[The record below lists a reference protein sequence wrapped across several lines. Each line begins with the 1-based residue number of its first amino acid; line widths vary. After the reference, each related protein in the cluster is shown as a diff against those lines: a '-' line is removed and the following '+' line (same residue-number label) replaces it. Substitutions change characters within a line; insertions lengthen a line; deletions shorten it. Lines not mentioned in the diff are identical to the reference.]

1 MNFVLQTVMWSA
13 VALLLYAYLL
23 YPLLMTRLVAGSGRD
38 NTNPNP
44 NPNTNA
50 ESRNESSE
58 ERNLLPTV
66 VVIVAAFNEE
76 QHIFARIENLLA
88 QDYPANRF
96 KVFVGSDG
104 SSDRTVELARSIVD
118 ARVVVQAFPVNRG
131 KASVLNDLVAE
142 ANADVLV
149 FTDANTVFRPDTVR
163 QLVLALNESTAATC
177 GELILE
183 APDKG
188 SNQDHQYWN
197 FERKLKAAES
207 SIGGLL
213 GANGGV
219 YAIRRESFLPLRT
232 DTICDDFVIAMNIAV
247 RGQGLRY
254 VPEAIAFEDT
264 PNDVMAEY
272 HRRVR
277 IGIGNY
283 QALFRHP
290 NYLFSAH
297 PALSLTYFSHKV
309 LRWLTPHLL
318 LLILICS
325 LLLVRE
331 PIYAAVFAA
340 QLAGYAF
347 AYLVF
352 VMRDRVEWPKVVKAG
367 LFFAVLN
374 VAFLIGFKRFITS
387 DYRGSWR
394 RTERSN
400 AAAR

>member
-1 MNFVLQTVMWSA
+1 MNIVLQTVLWGA
-13 VALLLYAYLL
+13 VALLFYAYLL
-23 YPLLMTRLVAGSGRD
+23 YPMLMTRLVAGSGHD
-38 NTNPNP
+38 SFSTH
-44 NPNTNA
+44 A
-50 ESRNESSE
+50 DSRNESSGSPDP
-58 ERNLLPTV
+58 LPTV

-88 QDYPANRF
+88 QDYPPSRF

-104 SSDRTVELARSIVD
+104 SSDGTVELARRIVD
-118 ARVVVQAFPVNRG
+118 ARVEVRAFAVNRG

-142 ANADVLV
+142 ATADVLV
-149 FTDANTVFRPDTVR
+149 FTDANTVFRADTVR

-188 SNQDHQYWN
+188 NNQDHRYWN

-207 SIGGLL
+207 SIGGLV

-219 YAIRRESFLPLRT
+219 YAIRRDSFLPLRT

-254 VPEAIAFEDT
+254 VAEAIAFEET
-264 PNDVMAEY
+264 PNDVTAEY
-272 HRRVR
+272 YRRVR

-290 NYLFSAH
+290 NYLFSTH
-297 PALSLTYFSHKV
+297 PALSFTYFSHKV

-325 LLLVRE
+325 LLLACD
-331 PIYAAVFAA
+331 ITYAAVFAV
-340 QLAGYAF
+340 QFLGYAF

-352 VMRDRVEWPKVVKAG
+352 VLRDRVKWPKIVKAG

-374 VAFLIGFKRFITS
+374 VAFLIGFKRFIMS
-387 DYRGSWR
+387 DYRGSWK
-394 RTERSN
+394 RTERSD
-400 AAAR
+400 AIAR